1 MHSIVPFLAG
11 ILCFSPIAYA
21 SVDIISIVT
30 KDQIQKEYSEF
41 CKNNLNKGNTA
52 LDYCG
57 ELTKKSKDLRKNL
70 EQILQRP
77 AQASPS
83 PQETDIKN
91 LEEQISL
98 LGTKLALIYAGK
110 GGFDLI
116 EAKTEDEKRA
126 YEEQTNEIAQT
137 AHISFATEIFLASQ
151 SGNNVYEKIKK
162 AATTSL
168 EETTTTKS
176 EDALEQKFAK
186 LNDINL
192 TDWLKFLMGD
202 VHTWWENGSVITGE
216 PRADEKTHA
225 YFYPCLNIGKISGE
239 KNWFLEYTHNY
250 IQILFPTDLRGMHT
264 DYYWEK
270 WQDKSTYINEIF
282 RDPEFFRRY
291 RLNLKLATL
300 TMTQLYELHLEI
312 DGANLELKYSPSATT
327 AYWDLNPHN
336 QLRLTRILL
345 ALKAAGMHQEAQLLY
360 NILTKVLTT
369 QKSEQKSDET
379 VVSQREDDDALG
391 YWKKANVGKI
401 LKKNDSTETMEEV
414 GVQKVGYF

>member
-1 MHSIVPFLAG
+1 MRSIFLLLAG

-41 CKNNLNKGNTA
+41 CKNKLNKGNTA

-57 ELTKKSKDLRKNL
+57 ELTKKSKALRKNL
-70 EQILQRP
+70 EQILQGP
-77 AQASPS
+77 AQAFSP
-83 PQETDIKN
+83 PQETDINK
-91 LEEQISL
+91 LEGQISL
-98 LGTKLALIYAGK
+98 IGTKLALIYSGK

-116 EAKTEDEKRA
+116 EAKTDAEKRA

-137 AHISFATEIFLASQ
+137 AHISFATEIFLSSE

-168 EETTTTKS
+168 EQTTTTKS

-192 TDWLKFLMGD
+192 TGWLKFLMGD

-216 PRADEKTHA
+216 PRANEKTHV
-225 YFYPCLNIGKISGE
+225 YFYPCLNINKISGE

-250 IQILFPTDLRGMHT
+250 IQILFPNDLRGMRT

-327 AYWDLNPHN
+327 AYWDIKTHN

-379 VVSQREDDDALG
+379 VVSQRENDDALT
-391 YWKKANVGKI
+391 YWKNANNGKI
-401 LKKNDSTETMEEV
+401 STKGNYGGMLIKNI
-414 GVQKVGYF
+414 QKVGYF